1 MFLHQLCFNNYSFS
15 VGLSAFQSQAAF
27 LYALLVTNMTP
38 IHDKQNKL
46 QYRRHKIMD
55 EKFIGYLYRY
65 AWKDIFGSKRKMA
78 DGLEVDY
85 RKLQRVFQKLDH
97 QKGASLVTIFLF
109 LYLCEN
115 EVSING
121 IYDRYLLDLPKK
133 GILLWNTYSSLR
145 KSRKRMERL
154 LSMRRIIIWPGSEFS
169 FGSTGMY
176 TSSG

>member
-1 MFLHQLCFNNYSFS
+1 
-15 VGLSAFQSQAAF
+15 
-27 LYALLVTNMTP
+27 
-38 IHDKQNKL
+38 
-46 QYRRHKIMD
+46 MD
-55 EKFIGYLYRY
+55 ERFIGYLYRY

-109 LYLCEN
+109 LYLCEK

-121 IYDRYLLDLPKK
+121 IYDRYLFDLPKK
-133 GILLWNTYSSLR
+133 GTLLWNTYSSLQTAR
-145 KSRKRMERL
+145 ESIL
-154 LSMRRIIIWPGSEFS
+154 NMRRIIIWPGLEFS